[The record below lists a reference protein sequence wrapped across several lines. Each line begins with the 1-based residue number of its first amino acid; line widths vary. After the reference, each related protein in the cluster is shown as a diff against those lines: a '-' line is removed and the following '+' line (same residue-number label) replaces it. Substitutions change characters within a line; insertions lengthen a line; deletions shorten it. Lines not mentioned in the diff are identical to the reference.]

1 MEKGR
6 TAKTA
11 TKTEVVKKMVEKE
24 VQVTQEMLDMNP
36 DLVEKGIQIGDKVT
50 IEVEVEETIEAK
62 TNPFDEGVTYEQVVK
77 ELGSKSVST
86 YYKDMLT
93 NEQIEWLTADLE
105 VYKNNQKAK

>member
-1 MEKGR
+1 MAKGR

-11 TKTEVVKKMVEKE
+11 TKTEVVKKM
-24 VQVTQEMLDMNP
+24 
-36 DLVEKGIQIGDKVT
+36 
-50 IEVEVEETIEAK
+50 VEETIEAK

>member
-1 MEKGR
+1 MAKGR
-6 TAKTA
+6 TAKTS

-24 VQVTQEMLDMNP
+24 VQVTHEMLDMNP

>member
-1 MEKGR
+1 MAKGR

-24 VQVTQEMLDMNP
+24 VQVTHEMLDMNP
-36 DLVEKGIQIGDKVT
+36 DLVEKGIQIGDKV
-50 IEVEVEETIEAK
+50 TIEAK

>member
-1 MEKGR
+1 MAKGS

-36 DLVEKGIQIGDKVT
+36 DLVEKGIQIGDKMT
-50 IEVEVEETIEAK
+50 IEVEVEETIEVK
-62 TNPFDEGVTYEQVVK
+62 TNPFDEGVTYDQVIE
-77 ELGSKSVST
+77 ELGNKSVST

-93 NEQIEWLTADLE
+93 NEQIEWLTNDLE
-105 VYKNNQKAK
+105 VYKNNKKAK